1 MTYTHIHPCICAT
14 APVTVA
20 KKADKEKTTDQKRV
34 EVTSS
39 PQTAPLVTTKRLSQS
54 RENSPRVSHPS
65 PSTKSPNSHSPSHK
79 ETHPE
84 SVQWSVRSATNTS
97 TGSPI
102 TIVRKTHTVASSGAT
117 AAASGGVSSS
127 VEITPRM
134 AQLLSSVASSQA
146 LLKTTKPTL
155 PSKHSPAGSQSAKK
169 SEKSGKITLHS
180 DVEALLSQFQSS
192 PVRFAELTG
201 ARSPSTTTE
210 SSRIISTSQSLSQA
224 PLSSLGGRDTVVVG
238 GHMGSSGGKLTSS
251 KITTSPIQM
260 KAIVSQLKPKPL
272 SHSKPAQTS
281 VPKPASPS
289 SLSVANSQKKRASPP
304 KPPSS
309 SSSSSSSSS
318 RGVPTSPA
326 VVSKV
331 RKSCVASSTGPT
343 IQLPKITAA
352 FSMAHTK
359 SAQLASSQQG
369 HPHISGTKHSKDVGH
384 SKKGS
389 PPKGEGFSKPH
400 PPTTPTAR
408 RPDHSSVIQ
417 SQNNRIRSP
426 SPLTHSSPSP
436 QSHLPLSAIVHQVP
450 PSSAANRQQSV
461 ASIGTLEGTPIT
473 AILLQQQ
480 PAYVVSSQP
489 QLTIQ
494 HSKPSVVDGGGS
506 TTHSG
511 TIPFSSCGSTFI
523 FTSPLSG
530 GHFGH
535 QHTPKATPPHQQHQT
550 PPPRSLTISPPVGGV
565 SGAGVKS
572 PVDQIYLEHSYGGQS
587 AADHTH
593 FERDGNLSSRNV
605 QQ

>member
-1 MTYTHIHPCICAT
+1 MTVP
-14 APVTVA
+14 
-20 KKADKEKTTDQKRV
+20 KKVDKEKTTDQKRV

-84 SVQWSVRSATNTS
+84 SIQWSVRSATNTS

-155 PSKHSPAGSQSAKK
+155 PSKHSPVGAQSAKK

-238 GHMGSSGGKLTSS
+238 GHMGSSSGKLTSS

-318 RGVPTSPA
+318 RGVLTSPA

-417 SQNNRIRSP
+417 SQKNRIRSP

-506 TTHSG
+506 TMHSG

-523 FTSPLSG
+523 LTSPLSG

-535 QHTPKATPPHQQHQT
+535 QHAPKATHPHQQHQT
-550 PPPRSLTISPPVGGV
+550 PPPRSLTISPPVGGALVPVGGV

>member
-1 MTYTHIHPCICAT
+1 MYIHFLT
-14 APVTVA
+14 APVTVP

-84 SVQWSVRSATNTS
+84 SIQWSVRSATNTS

-155 PSKHSPAGSQSAKK
+155 PSKHSPVGSQSTKK

-201 ARSPSTTTE
+201 TRSPSTTTE
-210 SSRIISTSQSLSQA
+210 SSRIVSTSQSLSQA

-238 GHMGSSGGKLTSS
+238 GHMGSSGAKLTSS

-318 RGVPTSPA
+318 RGVLTSPA

-417 SQNNRIRSP
+417 SQKNRICSP

-506 TTHSG
+506 TMHSG
-511 TIPFSSCGSTFI
+511 TTPFSSCGSTFI
-523 FTSPLSG
+523 LTSPLSG

-535 QHTPKATPPHQQHQT
+535 QHVPKATPPHQQHQT
-550 PPPRSLTISPPVGGV
+550 PPPRSLAISPPVGGALVPVGGV
-565 SGAGVKS
+565 SGAGV
-572 PVDQIYLEHSYGGQS
+572 VDQIYLEHSYGGQS